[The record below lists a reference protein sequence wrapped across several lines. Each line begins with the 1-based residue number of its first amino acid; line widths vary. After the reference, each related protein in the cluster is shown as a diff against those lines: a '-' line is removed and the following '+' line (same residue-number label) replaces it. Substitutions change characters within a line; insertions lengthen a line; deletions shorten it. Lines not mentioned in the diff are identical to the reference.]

1 MFNPDREG
9 NSISSMENDEK
20 FRSHFWT
27 KIQNQFG
34 VYVPHHIKNIFK
46 FCNLDNP
53 ISFRQISEGIISDLE
68 KFAQTSMLSL
78 IDKNEDLKKYYGIY
92 YKNPEK
98 FKFVIGD
105 KLLLQQL
112 IEYVKDKPINFCGDI
127 GSSLPH
133 NTVTSIQ
140 RALNH
145 PFEIDI
151 EAQKR
156 KLQRLI
162 TTMMKNNKKINLEFS
177 DRLLLIKDTVINVAV
192 KRNNKNTDITYEAK
206 ITCPVCSNVT
216 IITKIA
222 ERERSK
228 TRWILSNF
236 IRHMM
241 THSINTVN
249 SNKSKQSSP
258 LQAESIEKSSQ
269 NEQEKMLNGNKMK
282 NLSVPDIEEIPNRI
296 FKELTNLTEP
306 TTVVGKALE
315 VLGSIE
321 DCTGE

>member
-1 MFNPDREG
+1 
-9 NSISSMENDEK
+9 
-20 FRSHFWT
+20 
-27 KIQNQFG
+27 
-34 VYVPHHIKNIFK
+34 
-46 FCNLDNP
+46 
-53 ISFRQISEGIISDLE
+53 
-68 KFAQTSMLSL
+68 MLSL
-78 IDKNEDLKKYYGIY
+78 IDKNEDLKKYYRIY

-127 GSSLPH
+127 GSSLPR

-140 RALNH
+140 RALNY
-145 PFEIDI
+145 PIEIDI
-151 EAQKR
+151 KAQKR

-192 KRNNKNTDITYEAK
+192 KQNNKNADVTYVAK
-206 ITCPVCSNVT
+206 IICPVCSNVT

-241 THSINTVN
+241 THSVNTVN
-249 SNKSKQSSP
+249 SNKSKQSSLP
-258 LQAESIEKSSQ
+258 QVKSIEKSSQ
-269 NEQEKMLNGNKMK
+269 NEQEKMLNGNCTDNKMK
-282 NLSVPDIEEIPNRI
+282 NLSVANIEEIPNRVL
-296 FKELTNLTEP
+296 KELTNLTEP
-306 TTVVGKALE
+306 TTVVGK
-315 VLGSIE
+315 
-321 DCTGE
+321 D

>member
-1 MFNPDREG
+1 
-9 NSISSMENDEK
+9 
-20 FRSHFWT
+20 
-27 KIQNQFG
+27 
-34 VYVPHHIKNIFK
+34 
-46 FCNLDNP
+46 
-53 ISFRQISEGIISDLE
+53 
-68 KFAQTSMLSL
+68 
-78 IDKNEDLKKYYGIY
+78 LKKYYGIY

-112 IEYVKDKPINFCGDI
+112 IEYVKDKPINFCGDV

-133 NTVTSIQ
+133 NTSIQ
-140 RALNH
+140 RALNN
-145 PFEIDI
+145 PIEIDI
-151 EAQKR
+151 EAQKI

-177 DRLLLIKDTVINVAV
+177 DRLLLIKDTIINVAV
-192 KRNNKNTDITYEAK
+192 KRNKNADVTYEAK

-222 ERERSK
+222 ERKRSK

-241 THSINTVN
+241 THSINIIN

-258 LQAESIEKSSQ
+258 SQGESIEKSQ
-269 NEQEKMLNGNKMK
+269 NEQEKMLNGNCTDNKMK
-282 NLSVPDIEEIPNRI
+282 NLSVANIEEIPNRI

-306 TTVVGKALE
+306 TTIVGKALE

-321 DCTGE
+321 NCTGE